1 MHELI
6 APGFILC
13 SNARMVNG
21 NLTLNDT
28 EKKASFG
35 EFSLD
40 RGMSI
45 RNLNKALSELSDKNG
60 HISLI

>member
-1 MHELI
+1 MN
-6 APGFILC
+6 
-13 SNARMVNG
+13 NARMVNG